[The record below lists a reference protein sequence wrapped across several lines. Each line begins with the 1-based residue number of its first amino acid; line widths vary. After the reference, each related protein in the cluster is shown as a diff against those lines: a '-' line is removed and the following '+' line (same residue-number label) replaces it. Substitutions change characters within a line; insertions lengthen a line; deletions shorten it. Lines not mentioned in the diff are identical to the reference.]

1 MPLALRT
8 PSSSGGNGGR
18 SRRRTAAGLAM
29 AVATISALTLAGP
42 AVATDSALGAAA
54 PSAASSSASSA
65 ASSGSSGS
73 SPAARAASA
82 AAAVNGA
89 PSADGII
96 VHFAAKVSSGTVE
109 KAVTAAGGTVKDGA
123 AATGTVQV
131 VAGTRPAA
139 SVAAALA
146 ASPVVQTVEPNLVRT
161 ADAVPNDPGYSSEA
175 SYLEAMHLPEAW
187 DRTTGSNNQIL
198 AILDSGVDFSHPDL
212 QGRLVQGYDF
222 VNNDSDPSDD
232 FGHGTMV
239 AGIAA
244 AQTNNGRGVAGA
256 TWQGTIMP
264 VKVLDSH
271 GSATDF
277 DIAAG
282 IHYAVDHGAS
292 VINMS
297 LGGPGASDTLQQA
310 VDYATSHNVVVV
322 AAAGNDGGT
331 ADASVP
337 HYPAA
342 CHGVIAVAATD
353 ASGHLADFSS
363 YGPWVSVLAPG
374 VGIVSTEVPTA
385 SNGFSY
391 YGSGDGT
398 SFSSPLVAAVAV
410 LLRSEDP
417 CDSEASIVTRIINSA
432 GGGIT
437 ASSAGTTAG
446 VVDALAALG
455 SPPATFSTASTSR
468 PGYWVLAGNGTVCN
482 FGGAP
487 YLGDAPV
494 PPGATAVDL
503 ASTPSQAGYWI
514 VDNRGDVYGFGD
526 ASYLGGLSGGLR
538 AGEQVTSISSTPTG
552 AGYWLFTSAGRV
564 VAFGAAQFYGDM
576 SATQLNG
583 PVLGSVPTPSGHGY
597 YMVASDGGI
606 FAFGDAR
613 FVGSM
618 GGRPLNAAVQSL
630 VPNPGGP
637 GYWLVASD
645 GGVFAFGAPF
655 RGSMGGVALN
665 APVTGMVPYGNGYLM
680 VARDGG
686 VFDFSNLA
694 FSGSLGS
701 SGLSSPVVAVAAKS

>member
-1 MPLALRT
+1 M
-8 PSSSGGNGGR
+8 N
-18 SRRRTAAGLAM
+18 
-29 AVATISALTLAGP
+29 
-42 AVATDSALGAAA
+42 AA
-54 PSAASSSASSA
+54 PSS
-65 ASSGSSGS
+65 
-73 SPAARAASA
+73 
-82 AAAVNGA
+82 
-89 PSADGII
+89 DGII
-96 VHFAAKVSSGTVE
+96 VQFDDHVSAGAVK
-109 KAVTAAGGTVKDGA
+109 KAVAAAGGTVKDA
-123 AATGTVQV
+123 AATGSIQV
-131 VAGTRPAA
+131 VAGTRSAA

-146 ASPVVQTVEPNLVRT
+146 ASPVVQTVEPNLIRT
-161 ADAVPNDPGYSSEA
+161 ADAVPNDPGYSSES

-187 DRTTGSNNQIL
+187 DRTTGSSNQIL
-198 AILDSGVDFSHPDL
+198 AILDSGVDSSHPDL
-212 QGRLVQGYDF
+212 QGRLVPGYDF

-256 TWQGTIMP
+256 TWQGMIMP

-282 IHYAVDHGAS
+282 IHYAVDHGAG

-342 CHGVIAVAATD
+342 CNGVIAVGATD
-353 ASGHLADFSS
+353 ASGRLADFSS

-385 SNGFSY
+385 SNGYSY

-417 CDSEASIVTRIINSA
+417 CDSAASIVARIISSA

-437 ASSAGTTAG
+437 ASAAGTTSAG
-446 VVDALAALG
+446 VVNALAALG
-455 SPPATFSTASTSR
+455 APPGTFSVASTSR
-468 PGYWVLAGNGTVCN
+468 PGYWVLAADGTVCN
-482 FGGAP
+482 FGGASFV
-487 YLGDAPV
+487 GDAPV

-503 ASTPSQAGYWI
+503 ASTPSDSGYWI

-526 ASYLGGLSGGLR
+526 ASYLGGLSGALR
-538 AGEQVTSISSTPTG
+538 GGEQVTSISPTPTG

-564 VAFGAAQFYGDM
+564 VAFGDAHFYGDM
-576 SATQLNG
+576 SAAQLNG

-606 FAFGDAR
+606 FAFGDAQ

-630 VPNPGGP
+630 VPNPNGP

-655 RGSMGGVALN
+655 RGSMGGAALN

-701 SGLSSPVVAVAAKS
+701 SGLGSPVVAVAAKS